1 MPRMHPA
8 AALLGT
14 LVAIVAAIAVV
25 VVVRRRRTAI
35 DIGPATGFV
44 AGAYAL
50 VVSLLL
56 VAVITHFDEARYA
69 VLDEVTTSAAVFENA
84 ESFPAAQ
91 RIAVQ
96 HDVVCLLRS
105 TINEE
110 WPGVASGNLNGA
122 ATTWQRQWRLN
133 ATLAAIGNTPTG
145 QLETYSQASAK
156 LEERNE
162 ARIKRLYE
170 GQTLMSTAHWIVL
183 WAGAF
188 LVIVLLGLELNI
200 RDKPVWF
207 GIFGMLIVSITILL
221 AAIAL
226 IDTPYR
232 GVWRVTPK
240 PMEAALTVMRG
251 MPGSN
256 EAFRPCEPIPAVQ

>member
-1 MPRMHPA
+1 MNPV

-14 LVAIVAAIAVV
+14 FIAIVSAIIVV

-69 VLDEVTTSAAVFENA
+69 VLNEVTTSAAVFENA
-84 ESFPAAQ
+84 EAFPTAQ

-105 TINEE
+105 TIADE
-110 WPGVASGNLNGA
+110 WPGVSDGDLNGNPI
-122 ATTWQRQWRLN
+122 TWQRQWRLN
-133 ATLAAIGNTPTG
+133 ATLAKVGMTPTG
-145 QLETYSQASAK
+145 DEAVYDQASSK
-156 LEERNE
+156 LEERNA

-170 GQTLMSTAHWIVL
+170 GQTLMTTTHWIVL
-183 WAGAF
+183 WVGAF
-188 LVIVLLGLELNI
+188 LVIVLVGLELNI

-221 AAIAL
+221 AGIAV

-240 PMEAALTVMRG
+240 PVTSALDVMRG

-256 EAFRPCEPIPAVQ
+256 EAFRPCEPISVAQ

>member
-1 MPRMHPA
+1 MHPLP
-8 AALLGT
+8 ALLGT
-14 LVAIVAAIAVV
+14 LVAIVAAIIVV
-25 VVVRRRRTAI
+25 VIVRRRRTAI

-56 VAVITHFDEARYA
+56 VAVITHYDEARYA

-84 ESFPAAQ
+84 ESFPTAQ

-96 HDVVCLLRS
+96 YDVVCLLRS
-105 TINEE
+105 TINDE
-110 WPGVASGNLNGA
+110 WPGVASGNLTGDPV
-122 ATTWQRQWRLN
+122 TWQRQWRLN
-133 ATLAAIGNTPTG
+133 ATLASVGESPTG
-145 QLETYSQASAK
+145 QLEIYNQASAK

-183 WAGAF
+183 WVGAF
-188 LVIVLLGLELNI
+188 LVIVLVGLELNI

-221 AAIAL
+221 AGIAV
-226 IDTPYR
+226 IDTPYQ
-232 GVWRVTPK
+232 GVWSVTPK
-240 PMEAALTVMRG
+240 PVEAALDVMRG

-256 EAFRPCEPIPAVQ
+256 EAFRPCAPINAAQ

>member
-1 MPRMHPA
+1 MKRMSPLNA
-8 AALLGT
+8 MLGM
-14 LVAIVAAIAVV
+14 LVAIVSAIVV
-25 VVVRRRRTAI
+25 VVVIRRRRTAI

-50 VVSLLL
+50 VLSLLL

-69 VLDEVTTSAAVFENA
+69 VLTEVTTSAAVFENA
-84 ESFPAAQ
+84 EAFPTAQ

-105 TINEE
+105 TITEE
-110 WPGVASGNLNGA
+110 CPTISDGNLEGSPV
-122 ATTWQRQWRLN
+122 TWQRQWRLN
-133 ATLAAIGNTPTG
+133 ATLAEVGNTPVSE
-145 QLETYSQASAK
+145 QEVFKQASAK

-170 GQTLMSTAHWIVL
+170 GQTLMNAAQWIVL
-183 WAGAF
+183 WVGAF
-188 LVIVLLGLELNI
+188 LVIVLVGLELNI

-207 GIFGMLIVSITILL
+207 GIFGMLILSIAILL
-221 AAIAL
+221 TGIAV
-226 IDTPYR
+226 IDSPYQ

-240 PMEAALTVMRG
+240 PIEAALGVMQG
-251 MPGSN
+251 MPSSN
-256 EAFRPCEPIPAVQ
+256 EAFRPCAPIAVP